1 MASIHKDIRA
11 ALESHLNNTANLPT
25 IAFENVAFTPVVGTS
40 FIKSQYVPTSTKPAV
55 RGLNPQLRYQGIYS
69 VTVFAPEGAGPNEAE
84 GYINTIIE
92 SFAATSSI
100 YWDIPNNALLTE
112 DDAFITLEGGGRIL
126 LDNVINVSID
136 YSERQQGMIDSP
148 WYFTPINIGWYIYN

>member
-25 IAFENVAFTPVVGTS
+25 IAYENVAFTPVVGTS
-40 FIKSQYVPTSTKPAV
+40 FLKSQYVPTSTKPAV

-69 VTVFAPEGAGPNEAE
+69 ITVFAPEGAGPNEAE
-84 GYINTIIE
+84 GYINAIIN
-92 SFAATSSI
+92 SFAATT
-100 YWDIPNNALLTE
+100 DITFTNGDGDT
-112 DDAFITLEGGGRIL
+112 FK
-126 LDNVINVSID
+126 VSID

>member
-25 IAFENVAFTPVVGTS
+25 IAYENVAFTPVVGTA
-40 FIKSQYVPTSTKPAV
+40 FLKSQYVPTSTKPAV

-69 VTVFAPEGAGPNEAE
+69 ITVFAPEGAGPNEAE
-84 GYINTIIE
+84 GYINAIIN
-92 SFAATSSI
+92 SFAATT
-100 YWDIPNNALLTE
+100 DITFTNGDGDT
-112 DDAFITLEGGGRIL
+112 FK
-126 LDNVINVSID
+126 VSID

>member
-11 ALESHLNNTANLPT
+11 ALESHLNNTANLPV
-25 IAFENVAFTPVVGTS
+25 IAYENVAFTPVVGTS
-40 FIKSQYVPTSTKPAV
+40 FLKSQYVPTSTKPAV

-69 VTVFAPEGAGPNEAE
+69 ITVFAPEGAGPNEAE
-84 GYINTIIE
+84 GYINAIIN
-92 SFAATSSI
+92 SFAATT
-100 YWDIPNNALLTE
+100 DITFTNGDGDT
-112 DDAFITLEGGGRIL
+112 FK
-126 LDNVINVSID
+126 VSID